1 MSTDAS
7 QEVFSDAP
15 SEITIEGVL
24 YTIDPLRQGHVCRVI
39 RWMKDQCIEI
49 FLEQTRMVPLPAEER
64 GATLAHIACKTPT
77 FIEVLDQYEAKLFL
91 LSLHLKADGKP
102 LNLAYIRDVMKPR
115 TCGTLL
121 DILLGISKK
130 GGPDMDADPLGSS
143 TSTTPSETTP

>member
-15 SEITIEGVL
+15 SELKIDGKV
-24 YTIDPLRQGHVCRVI
+24 YTIDPIRQGNVCKVI
-39 RWMKDQCIEI
+39 RWMKDRCMET

-64 GATLAHIACKTPT
+64 GTTLALIACKTPT

-91 LSLHLKADGKP
+91 LSLHIKADGKP
-102 LNLAYIRDVMKPR
+102 LDLDYIRDEMKPR

-121 DILLGISKK
+121 DILLGMSKK
-130 GGPDMDADPLGSS
+130 GGDDADPLADS